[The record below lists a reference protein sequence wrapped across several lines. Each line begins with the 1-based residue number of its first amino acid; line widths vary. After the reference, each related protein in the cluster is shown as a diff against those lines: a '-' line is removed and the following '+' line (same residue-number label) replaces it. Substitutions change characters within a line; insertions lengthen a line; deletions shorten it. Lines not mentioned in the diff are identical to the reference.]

1 MHSLLIKTFKALKSI
16 HRLSSIESHPKKLV
30 VVVVVVVVVVFV
42 VVLSQKPFI
51 KSLVKIRS
59 VIDEMLLLLLLLF
72 IFLVV
77 DSRNLPLKFG

>member
-16 HRLSSIESHPKKLV
+16 NRLSSIESHPKKLV

-59 VIDEMLLLLLLLF
+59 VIDETRLISIMSKPIKL
-72 IFLVV
+72 
-77 DSRNLPLKFG
+77 